1 MEEERRELIHCSS
14 VKEIKEALAAKRDNK
29 RHFNAIRFY
38 CGEIWRLE
46 ALDASKG
53 VWRHRGGSDWCAQLV
68 HFKFT
73 LVRRTGLDRA
83 LDVGDAPG
91 DGSSSAAAAA
101 AAHIDILKAALVPQL
116 DIRFIHI
123 AARVACRLGIPSDRM
138 QRVAE
143 GIAPPQQGQD
153 IRQIEVQR
161 FAKLLT
167 MTEEFKV
174 LKELRFEWRGK
185 DILTPP
191 QELEL
196 AFAQLDCLTELR
208 LHRVGNPETLLSQL
222 LRKAGNNLKHL
233 VLEMN
238 RMTVEGFGK
247 LSRDLASQEC
257 KVEILVIFD
266 KDIGKEGW
274 EQAFQNGIFNKL
286 VALVAWFPEG
296 AGEALFKALT
306 SPSCS
311 LQRLDLS
318 WESDAGVLPWVC
330 KALQEGTRLSV
341 LGCRSEDLSNATG
354 LGEAL
359 SSAKCGLEELIVT
372 LYPGDGGGWLGRA
385 LQNPNGKLIKLHLY
399 VLDRLNEGGGM
410 VCDSSL
416 WSALSSPH
424 CKLRHLVIS
433 GRSRTELPL
442 EIAKGI
448 EKSQLEHLGIR
459 ECKITNGEL
468 FWKAITSCKSLKAL
482 SCNSELPWRCL
493 LGSSIEDLEIRQ
505 EEIEKLEELC
515 QLLGDPKCKVR
526 RFRALLLRSDAQKRQ
541 ILAALEENYQSLV
554 EELDIG
560 NDSEASEAFKQR
572 CSGLLERNAIFQ
584 QSAFKDFDNPST
596 AKLFLCGASRVGKT
610 TIKKNLCRRVSW
622 FPSCLQR
629 HASTAGIELQPLVY
643 ATTKQKLLICDLA
656 GQEEFHAFHQYFLR
670 GSEKDLFL
678 IVCKV
683 EDDNCDVFKQNL
695 VYWLRFIASHQS
707 ASPKRKPRVLIALN
721 FFTRK
726 CSYDPK
732 KVVSAII
739 SDKDKGYGQV
749 LEFGT
754 DPCFKVVATQ
764 VKDLRG
770 IKTMLGSCLHE
781 LLSSQQQI
789 PWECL
794 EAKRKLVQG
803 ASQKKVI
810 PLDKVDEILLP
821 NSSFKSEEAWK
832 NVIKFVL
839 QFLHDCGDA
848 IYFGLGHEEGDIVS
862 QFVILDVQWF
872 MRDVVQLFIPTG
884 KISKFKSQMETHQ
897 VEHRLQEQCGNQDKI
912 VEYILGVLHEMGLIL
927 PWDETWDGNWHNLPK
942 KLKMPTLLQEE
953 YSPPEYLSLPSVPI
967 DTQKNHNY
975 WGRRFECKDK
985 DLKLFPASIFTKIQ
999 VKLHKL
1005 SKKGFRPGNGWVAL
1019 KENLIETIVRVGGDT
1034 GNWKDRQWVDVI
1046 IYYPKEVEN
1055 APRPDLE
1062 KEAEGWMEK
1071 IRNCIIGVCMEDCPS
1086 LEIEENVMR
1095 RGYVWRRILNKGDKL
1110 ELWASVICPLK
1121 EVKCEAKERGLEYSH
1136 TWNYSHEVEDWD
1148 VNNDLKVSDE
1158 NALAK
1163 LLMPNEQKHELVN
1176 KFVEL
1181 HELLKDYDEVGEVTI
1196 PKASSDVVKF
1206 PNIEDPKL
1214 DAILI
1219 YIKKM
1224 FDKMEN
1230 RFDKLDTKLNDI
1242 EVSVN
1247 ELKNGIKFIM
1257 DKVNAIHTTCFQVL
1271 LKLETD
1277 CPKYPYILDEN
1288 NRWKNYSKILGT
1300 HGRLH
1305 YLCEWP
1311 EGTSKGHQVK
1321 SSEGVELNIPPNWL
1335 EKFAPVLKYTLI
1347 LLFIGA
1353 KVGGHFAGIGE
1364 IVNAIVDE
1372 IKGSLISFLDSC
1384 LLKSKLTTNPKAE
1397 DVQEIFKLV
1406 TTKFGK
1412 EEKEETIMEKY
1423 FVLHPIIL
1431 EGKQIWVCK
1440 DH

>member
-1 MEEERRELIHCSS
+1 MEEERRVWIGCDS
-14 VKEIKEALAAKRDNK
+14 VKEIKEALAAERDNK
-29 RHFNAIRFY
+29 RHFDAIMFT
-38 CGEIWRLE
+38 CGEILERLHS
-46 ALDASKG
+46 SKG
-53 VWRHRGGSDWCAQLV
+53 EFVDEVSATVERFGGTEEDLIGVLNCCISRPRW
-68 HFKFT
+68 
-73 LVRRTGLDRA
+73 LDRA
-83 LDVGDAPG
+83 LDVGD
-91 DGSSSAAAAA
+91 GSSSAAA

-116 DIRFIHI
+116 DIRFIHF

-153 IRQIEVQR
+153 ILQIEMQR

-174 LKELRFEWRGK
+174 LKGLDFYWRSE

-196 AFAQLDCLTELR
+196 AFAQLDCLTELV
-208 LHRVGNPETLLSQL
+208 LDKVGNPETLLSQL
-222 LRKAGNNLKHL
+222 LRKAGNNLKR
-233 VLEMN
+233 LELLGN

-257 KVEILVIFD
+257 KVEELVIFD
-266 KDIGKEGW
+266 DEGIAKEGW
-274 EQAFQNGIFNKL
+274 EQAFQNGICNKL
-286 VALVAWFPEG
+286 VKLTASFPEG

-311 LQRLDLS
+311 LQRLYLS
-318 WESDAGVLPWVC
+318 WETDPGVLPWVC
-330 KALQEGTRLSV
+330 KALQEGTSLSV

-359 SSAKCGLEELIVT
+359 SSAKCGLEELCVP
-372 LYPGDGGGWLGRA
+372 LYPGDGGGWLGKA
-385 LQNPNGKLIKLHLY
+385 LQNPNCKLIKLN
-399 VLDRLNEGGGM
+399 LDCPNEGGGM
-410 VCDSSL
+410 VWDSSL

-424 CKLRHLVIS
+424 CKLRHLEIWGS
-433 GRSRTELPL
+433 AGGEDELTL
-442 EIAKGI
+442 EFAEGI
-448 EKSQLEHLGIR
+448 EKSQLEHLGIS
-459 ECKITNGEL
+459 ECKITNGEP

-482 SCNSELPWRCL
+482 TLSCHWELPWRCL
-493 LGSSIEDLEIRQ
+493 LGSSIEDLHIQ
-505 EEIEKLEELC
+505 FKSEIENLEDLC
-515 QLLGDPKCKVR
+515 RLLGDAKCKVR
-526 RFRALLLRSDAQKRQ
+526 RFRAPFLTSDAQKRQ

-554 EELDIG
+554 EELDLG

-670 GSEKDLFL
+670 GSENDLFL

-695 VYWLRFIASHQS
+695 VYWLRFIASRQS
-707 ASPKRKPRVLIALN
+707 ASPKRKPRVLIASN
-721 FFTRK
+721 FFTPEPDF
-726 CSYDPK
+726 DPK
-732 KVVSAII
+732 EVVSAII
-739 SDKDKGYGQV
+739 SDKGYEQV

-754 DPCFKVVATQ
+754 DLCFEVVATQ

-770 IKTMLGSCLHE
+770 IKTMLGSCLEE
-781 LLSSQQQI
+781 LLSAQQKI
-789 PWECL
+789 PRECL
-794 EAKRKLVQG
+794 KAKRKLVQDPTH
-803 ASQKKVI
+803 KKVI
-810 PLDKVDEILLP
+810 PLEKVGKILLP
-821 NSSFKSEEAWK
+821 HRSSK
-832 NVIKFVL
+832 NVLKFVL
-839 QFLHDCGDA
+839 QFLHDSGDA
-848 IYFGLGHEEGDIVS
+848 IYFGLGHEEDDIVS

-872 MRDVVQLFIPTG
+872 MRDVVQLFIHTET
-884 KISKFKSQMETHQ
+884 SKFKSQMETHRVKHQ
-897 VEHRLQEQCGNQDKI
+897 LKQQCGNQDKI
-912 VEYILGVLHEMGLIL
+912 VEYILGVLHEMGVIL
-927 PWDETWDGNWHNLPK
+927 PWDDKWDGNWHNLPK
-942 KLKMPTLLQEE
+942 ELIMPTLLQEE
-953 YSPPEYLSLPSVPI
+953 YSPPECLLSPSVPI

-1005 SKKGFRPGNGWVAL
+1005 SKQGIKLGNGWVAL
-1019 KENLIETIVRVGGDT
+1019 KENLINTIVRVGGDT
-1034 GNWKDRQWVDVI
+1034 DNWKDRQWVDVI

-1055 APRPDLE
+1055 TPRPDLE
-1062 KEAEGWMEK
+1062 KEAQGWMEK

-1095 RGYVWRRILNKGDKL
+1095 RGYVWRRILNNVGKPKSWD
-1110 ELWASVICPLK
+1110 AVIYPLK
-1121 EVKCEAKERGLEYSH
+1121 KVKCEARESGLDYSH
-1136 TWNYSHEVEDWD
+1136 TWNDSHEAESWD
-1148 VNNDLKVSDE
+1148 VINNLKVSDE

-1163 LLMPNEQKHELVN
+1163 LLMPNEQKYEVVN

-1181 HELLKDYDEVGEVTI
+1181 HKLLKDYEEVGEVTI
-1196 PKASSDVVKF
+1196 PKASSNVVEF

-1214 DAILI
+1214 DAIFR
-1219 YIKKM
+1219 YFDKK

-1230 RFDKLDTKLNDI
+1230 RFDKLDTKLDNI
-1242 EVSVN
+1242 EVSLN
-1247 ELKNGIKFIM
+1247 ELKNGLKSIM

-1300 HGRLH
+1300 HVKLH

-1311 EGTSKGHQVK
+1311 QGTFKGHQVK
-1321 SSEGVELNIPPNWL
+1321 SSVGVELDLPPNWL
-1335 EKFAPVLKYTLI
+1335 KKFAPVLKHTLI

-1353 KVGGHFAGIGE
+1353 KVGGHFAGVGE
-1364 IVNAIVDE
+1364 IMNAMVDE

-1384 LLKSKLTTNPKAE
+1384 LLKNKLTTNPKAE

-1406 TTKFGK
+1406 TITIGK
-1412 EEKEETIMEKY
+1412 EEKQETIMEKH
-1423 FVLHPIIL
+1423 FALHPTIL
-1431 EGKQIWVCK
+1431 EGRKIWVCK
-1440 DH
+1440 ADHQSKFL

>member
-1 MEEERRELIHCSS
+1 MEEERRVWIGCDS
-14 VKEIKEALAAKRDNK
+14 VKEIKEALAAERDNK
-29 RHFNAIRFY
+29 RHFDAIQFF
-38 CGEIWRLE
+38 CGEILERLHS
-46 ALDASKG
+46 SKG
-53 VWRHRGGSDWCAQLV
+53 EFVDEVSATVERFGGTEEDLIGVLNWCISNPPC
-68 HFKFT
+68 
-73 LVRRTGLDRA
+73 LDRA

-91 DGSSSAAAAA
+91 DGSSSAAA

-116 DIRFIHI
+116 DIRFIHF

-153 IRQIEVQR
+153 IGQIEVQR
-161 FAKLLT
+161 FAKLL

-174 LKELRFEWRGK
+174 WKGLGWQGGK

-208 LHRVGNPETLLSQL
+208 LDKVGNPETLLSQL
-222 LRKAGNNLKHL
+222 LRKPGNNLKRL
-233 VLEMN
+233 VLTRN

-257 KVEILVIFD
+257 KVEELVILD
-266 KDIGKEGW
+266 NVIGKEGW

-286 VALVAWFPEG
+286 VELVAPFPEE

-311 LQRLDLS
+311 LQRLSLWD
-318 WESDAGVLPWVC
+318 SDAGVLPWVC
-330 KALQEGTRLSV
+330 KALQEGTSLSV
-341 LGCRSEDLSNATG
+341 LNCQGQSEDLSNATG

-359 SSAKCGLEELIVT
+359 SSAKCGLEELSVT
-372 LYPGDGGGWLGRA
+372 LYPGDGGGWLGKA
-385 LQNPNGKLIKLHLY
+385 LQNPNCKLIKLKLSF
-399 VLDRLNEGGGM
+399 RNEGGGV

-424 CKLRHLVIS
+424 CKLRHLEIW
-433 GRSRTELPL
+433 GGEDELTL
-442 EIAKGI
+442 EFAEGI
-448 EKSQLEHLGIR
+448 EKSQLEHLVIFN
-459 ECKITNGEL
+459 CKITNGEL
-468 FWKAITSCKSLKAL
+468 FWKAITSCKHLKAL
-482 SCNSELPWRCL
+482 SCHSELPWRCL

-505 EEIEKLEELC
+505 GEIEKLEDLC
-515 QLLGDPKCKVR
+515 QLLGDPKCK
-526 RFRALLLRSDAQKRQ
+526 
-541 ILAALEENYQSLV
+541 
-554 EELDIG
+554 
-560 NDSEASEAFKQR
+560 R

-721 FFTRK
+721 FFTPEPDF
-726 CSYDPK
+726 DPK
-732 KVVSAII
+732 EVVSAII
-739 SDKDKGYGQV
+739 SDKGYWQV
-749 LEFGT
+749 LEFGN
-754 DPCFKVVATQ
+754 DFCFEVVATQ

-770 IKTMLGSCLHE
+770 IKTMLGSCLEE
-781 LLSSQQQI
+781 LLSAQQQI
-789 PWECL
+789 PRECL
-794 EAKRKLVQG
+794 KAKRKLVQDP
-803 ASQKKVI
+803 SHKKVI
-810 PLDKVDEILLP
+810 PLEKVGKILLP
-821 NSSFKSEEAWK
+821 HRSSK
-832 NVIKFVL
+832 NVLKFVL
-839 QFLHDCGDA
+839 QFLHDSGDA
-848 IYFGLGHEEGDIVS
+848 IYFGLGHEEDDIVS

-872 MRDVVQLFIPTG
+872 MRDVVQLFIHTET
-884 KISKFKSQMETHQ
+884 SKLKSKMETHRVKHQ
-897 VEHRLQEQCGNQDKI
+897 LKQQCGKQDKI
-912 VEYILGVLHEMGLIL
+912 VEYILGVLHEMGVIL

-942 KLKMPTLLQEE
+942 ELIMPTLLQED
-953 YSPPEYLSLPSVPI
+953 YSPSGYLLSI
-967 DTQKNHNY
+967 NTQKNHNY

-985 DLKLFPASIFTKIQ
+985 ELKLFPASIFTKIQ
-999 VKLHKL
+999 VKLYKL
-1005 SKKGFRPGNGWVAL
+1005 SKKGFRLGNGWVAL
-1019 KENLIETIVRVGGDT
+1019 KKNLIEIIVRVGGDT
-1034 GNWKDRQWVDVI
+1034 DNWKDRQWVDVI

-1055 APRPDLE
+1055 TPRLDLE

-1095 RGYVWRRILNKGDKL
+1095 RGYVWRRILNKVDKL
-1110 ELWASVICPLK
+1110 ELWASVVCPLK
-1121 EVKCEAKERGLEYSH
+1121 QVKYEARERGLEYSH
-1136 TWNYSHEVEDWD
+1136 TWNYSHEAESWD

-1163 LLMPNEQKHELVN
+1163 LLMPKEQKHELVN

-1181 HELLKDYDEVGEVTI
+1181 HELLKDYKEVGEVTI
-1196 PKASSDVVKF
+1196 PKASSDIVEF

-1214 DAILI
+1214 DAILR

-1247 ELKNGIKFIM
+1247 KLKNGLKFIM
-1257 DKVNAIHTTCFQVL
+1257 DKVNAIHITCFQVL

-1277 CPKYPYILDEN
+1277 YPKYPYILDEN
-1288 NRWKNYSKILGT
+1288 NMWKNYSKILGT

-1321 SSEGVELNIPPNWL
+1321 SSIGVELDLPPNWL
-1335 EKFAPVLKYTLI
+1335 KKFAPVLKYTLI

-1353 KVGGHFAGIGE
+1353 KVGRHFAGVGE

-1384 LLKSKLTTNPKAE
+1384 LLKSKLPTNPKAE
-1397 DVQEIFKLV
+1397 DVQKIFKLV

-1412 EEKEETIMEKY
+1412 EEKQETIMEKY
-1423 FVLHPIIL
+1423 FALHPIIL

>member
-1 MEEERRELIHCSS
+1 MEEERREICCAS

-29 RHFNAIRFY
+29 RHFNAIHFF
-38 CGEIWRLE
+38 CGQISRLE
-46 ALDASKG
+46 ALDSSKG
-53 VWRHRGGSDWCAQLV
+53 EFVDQVSATVESFGGTEEDLIGVLNWCISNPPC
-68 HFKFT
+68 
-73 LVRRTGLDRA
+73 LDRA

-91 DGSSSAAAAA
+91 DGSSSAAAAAA

-116 DIRFIHI
+116 DIRFIHF

-153 IRQIEVQR
+153 IGQIEVQR
-161 FAKLLT
+161 FAKLM

-174 LKELRFEWRGK
+174 FKGLGFYWEGK

-196 AFAQLDCLTELR
+196 AFAQLDCLTYLFLR
-208 LHRVGNPETLLSQL
+208 NVRNPETLV
-222 LRKAGNNLKHL
+222 LRKAGNNLKR
-233 VLEMN
+233 LELLAN

-257 KVEILVIFD
+257 KVEELAIVLDEGIA
-266 KDIGKEGW
+266 KEGW
-274 EQAFQNGIFNKL
+274 EQAFQNGICNKL
-286 VALVAWFPEG
+286 VELRASFPEG

-306 SPSCS
+306 CPNCS
-311 LQRLDLS
+311 LRRLHLDE
-318 WESDAGVLPWVC
+318 ESDAAVLPWVC
-330 KALQEGTRLSV
+330 KALQEGTSLSV
-341 LGCRSEDLSNATG
+341 LDCRRQSEDLSNATG

-359 SSAKCGLEELIVT
+359 SSAKCGLEELSVT
-372 LYPGDGGGWLGRA
+372 LYPGDGGGWLGKA
-385 LQNPNGKLIKLHLY
+385 LQNPNCKLIKLNLE
-399 VLDRLNEGGGM
+399 LDCPNEGGGM

-424 CKLRHLVIS
+424 CKLRHLEISGIS
-433 GRSRTELPL
+433 GRELPL

-448 EKSQLEHLGIR
+448 EKSQLEHLGIWR
-459 ECKITNGEL
+459 CKITNGEL

-482 SCNSELPWRCL
+482 SCHSELPWRCL

-526 RFRALLLRSDAQKRQ
+526 RFRAPFLRSDAQKRQ

-560 NDSEASEAFKQR
+560 SDSEASEAFKQR

-584 QSAFKDFDNPST
+584 QSAFKDFGNPST

-683 EDDNCDVFKQNL
+683 EDDNCEVFKQNL

-721 FFTRK
+721 FFTPEPDF
-726 CSYDPK
+726 DPK
-732 KVVSAII
+732 EVVSAII
-739 SDKDKGYGQV
+739 SDKGYGQV

-754 DPCFKVVATQ
+754 DLCFEVVATQ

-770 IKTMLGSCLHE
+770 IKTMLGSCLEE
-781 LLSSQQQI
+781 LLSAQQQI
-789 PWECL
+789 PQECL
-794 EAKRKLVQG
+794 KAKRKLVQDP
-803 ASQKKVI
+803 SHKKVI
-810 PLDKVDEILLP
+810 PLDKVGKILLP
-821 NSSFKSEEAWK
+821 HSSSK
-832 NVIKFVL
+832 NVLKFVL
-839 QFLHDCGDA
+839 QFLHDSGDA
-848 IYFGLGHEEGDIVS
+848 IYFGLGHEEDDIVS

-872 MRDVVQLFIPTG
+872 IKDVVQLFIHTET
-884 KISKFKSQMETHQ
+884 SKLKSQMETHRVKHQ
-897 VEHRLQEQCGNQDKI
+897 LKQQCGNQDKI
-912 VEYILGVLHEMGLIL
+912 VEYILGVLHEMGVIL
-927 PWDETWDGNWHNLPK
+927 PWDDTWDGNWHNLPK
-942 KLKMPTLLQEE
+942 ELIMPTLLQEE
-953 YSPPEYLSLPSVPI
+953 YSPPEYLLLPSVPI

-1005 SKKGFRPGNGWVAL
+1005 SKQGIRLGNGWVAL

-1034 GNWKDRQWVDVI
+1034 DNWKDRQWVDVI

-1071 IRNCIIGVCMEDCPS
+1071 IRNCIIGVCMEDCPF
-1086 LEIEENVMR
+1086 LEIEENVIR
-1095 RGYVWRRILNKGDKL
+1095 RGYVWKRILNKVGKPKSWD
-1110 ELWASVICPLK
+1110 AVICPLK
-1121 EVKCEAKERGLEYSH
+1121 QVKYEARERGLDYSH
-1136 TWNYSHEVEDWD
+1136 TWNYSHEVESWD
-1148 VNNDLKVSDE
+1148 VISDLKVSDE

-1163 LLMPNEQKHELVN
+1163 LLMPNEQKHEVVN

-1181 HELLKDYDEVGEVTI
+1181 HELLKDYKEVGEVTI
-1196 PKASSDVVKF
+1196 PKASSDVIEF
-1206 PNIEDPKL
+1206 PNVEDLKL
-1214 DAILI
+1214 DAIFR
-1219 YIKKM
+1219 YIK
-1224 FDKMEN
+1224 N
-1230 RFDKLDTKLNDI
+1230 RFDKVDMKLDDI
-1242 EVSVN
+1242 EVSINKLKN
-1247 ELKNGIKFIM
+1247 ELKCTM
-1257 DKVNAIHTTCFQVL
+1257 EKVNTIHTTCLQVL

-1300 HGRLH
+1300 HVKLH

-1311 EGTSKGHQVK
+1311 RGTYTQGTKGHQVK
-1321 SSEGVELNIPPNWL
+1321 SSIGVELDLPPNWL
-1335 EKFAPVLKYTLI
+1335 KKFAPILKHTLI

-1353 KVGGHFAGIGE
+1353 KVGGYFVGVGE
-1364 IVNAIVDE
+1364 IMNAMVDE
-1372 IKGSLISFLDSC
+1372 IKGSLISFLDAC

-1406 TTKFGK
+1406 ITKFEKK
-1412 EEKEETIMEKY
+1412 EKQETIMEKY
-1423 FVLHPIIL
+1423 FALHPIIL
-1431 EGKQIWVCK
+1431 EGRKIWVCK

>member
-1 MEEERRELIHCSS
+1 
-14 VKEIKEALAAKRDNK
+14 
-29 RHFNAIRFY
+29 
-38 CGEIWRLE
+38 
-46 ALDASKG
+46 
-53 VWRHRGGSDWCAQLV
+53 
-68 HFKFT
+68 
-73 LVRRTGLDRA
+73 
-83 LDVGDAPG
+83 
-91 DGSSSAAAAA
+91 
-101 AAHIDILKAALVPQL
+101 
-116 DIRFIHI
+116 
-123 AARVACRLGIPSDRM
+123 M

-153 IRQIEVQR
+153 IWQIEVQR
-161 FAKLLT
+161 FAKLL
-167 MTEEFKV
+167 MIEEFKV
-174 LKELRFEWRGK
+174 LKGLAFYWEGK

-191 QELEL
+191 QELEM
-196 AFAQLDCLTELR
+196 AFAQLDCLTELWLR
-208 LHRVGNPETLLSQL
+208 NVGNPETLLSQL
-222 LRKAGNNLKHL
+222 LRKAGNNLKR
-233 VLEMN
+233 LELLAN

-257 KVEILVIFD
+257 KVEELSIID
-266 KDIGKEGW
+266 TDIGKEGW
-274 EQAFQNGIFNKL
+274 EQAFQNGICNKL
-286 VALVAWFPEG
+286 VELRASFPEG

-306 SPSCS
+306 SPNCS
-311 LQRLDLS
+311 LQRLYLFVGANLPLIRLS
-318 WESDAGVLPWVC
+318 RFKALTNSLDSLRLNLLISDPGVLPWVC
-330 KALQEGTRLSV
+330 KALQEGTSLSV
-341 LGCRSEDLSNATG
+341 LGCQYMDLSNATG

-359 SSAKCGLEELIVT
+359 SSAKCGLEELSVT
-372 LYPGDGGGWLGRA
+372 LYPGDGGGWLG
-385 LQNPNGKLIKLHLY
+385 NCKLIKLHLY
-399 VLDRLNEGGGM
+399 SHRRHRQLPLTLRKGGG
-410 VCDSSL
+410 VVWDSSL

-424 CKLRHLVIS
+424 CKLRHLGICGS
-433 GRSRTELPL
+433 TGQDDELTL
-442 EIAKGI
+442 EFAEGI
-448 EKSQLEHLGIR
+448 EKSQLEHLRIS

-482 SCNSELPWRCL
+482 SCESELPWRCL
-493 LGSSIEDLEIRQ
+493 LGSSIEDLKISERKF
-505 EEIEKLEELC
+505 ENLEELC

-526 RFRALLLRSDAQKRQ
+526 RFRARFLDSDAQKRQ

-554 EELDIG
+554 EVLELGD
-560 NDSEASEAFKQR
+560 DSEASEAFKQR

-629 HASTAGIELQPLVY
+629 HASTAGIELQPLVF

-721 FFTRK
+721 FFTPEPDF
-726 CSYDPK
+726 DPK
-732 KVVSAII
+732 EVVSAII
-739 SDKDKGYGQV
+739 SDKGYGQV

-754 DPCFKVVATQ
+754 DLCFEVVATQ
-764 VKDLRG
+764 VKALRE
-770 IKTMLGSCLHE
+770 IKTMLGSCLDE
-781 LLSSQQQI
+781 LLSNQQQI
-789 PWECL
+789 PQECL

-803 ASQKKVI
+803 ASHKKVI
-810 PLDKVDEILLP
+810 PLDKVGEILLP
-821 NSSFKSEEAWK
+821 HRSSE
-832 NVIKFVL
+832 NVLKFVL
-839 QFLHDCGDA
+839 QFLHDSGDA
-848 IYFGLGHEEGDIVS
+848 IYFGLGHEEDDIVS

-872 MRDVVQLFIPTG
+872 MRDVVQLFIHTET
-884 KISKFKSQMETHQ
+884 SKLKSKMETHKVKHQ
-897 VEHRLQEQCGNQDKI
+897 LKQQCGKQDKI
-912 VEYILGVLHEMGLIL
+912 VEYILGVLHEMGVIL

-942 KLKMPTLLQEE
+942 ELIMPTLLQED
-953 YSPPEYLSLPSVPI
+953 YSPPGYLLSI
-967 DTQKNHNY
+967 NTQKNHNY

-1005 SKKGFRPGNGWVAL
+1005 SKKGFRLGNGWVAL
-1019 KENLIETIVRVGGDT
+1019 KKNLIEIIVRVGGDT
-1034 GNWKDRQWVDVI
+1034 DNWKDRQWVDVI

-1055 APRPDLE
+1055 TPRPDLE

-1095 RGYVWRRILNKGDKL
+1095 RGYVWRRILNKVDKL
-1110 ELWASVICPLK
+1110 ELWASVVCPLK
-1121 EVKCEAKERGLEYSH
+1121 QVKYEARERGLEYSH
-1136 TWNYSHEVEDWD
+1136 TWNYSHEAESWD

-1163 LLMPNEQKHELVN
+1163 LLMLKEQKHELVN

-1181 HELLKDYDEVGEVTI
+1181 HELLKDYEEVGEVTI
-1196 PKASSDVVKF
+1196 PKASLDVVEF

-1214 DAILI
+1214 DAILK

-1247 ELKNGIKFIM
+1247 ELKNGLKSIM

-1277 CPKYPYILDEN
+1277 YPKYPYILDEN
-1288 NRWKNYSKILGT
+1288 NMWKNYSKILGT

-1321 SSEGVELNIPPNWL
+1321 SSIGVELDLPPNWL
-1335 EKFAPVLKYTLI
+1335 KKFAPVLKNTLI

-1353 KVGGHFAGIGE
+1353 KVGGHFAGVGE

-1372 IKGSLISFLDSC
+1372 IKGRLISFLDSC
-1384 LLKSKLTTNPKAE
+1384 LLKSKITTNPKAE

-1412 EEKEETIMEKY
+1412 QEKQETIMEKH
-1423 FVLHPIIL
+1423 FALHPIIL

>member
-1 MEEERRELIHCSS
+1 MEEERREWIICDS

-29 RHFNAIRFY
+29 RHFNAIRFD
-38 CGEIWRLE
+38 CGERLD
-46 ALDASKG
+46 ALDSSKG
-53 VWRHRGGSDWCAQLV
+53 EFVDEVSATVEGFGGTEEDLIGVLNWCISNPP
-68 HFKFT
+68 
-73 LVRRTGLDRA
+73 RLDRA
-83 LDVGDAPG
+83 LDVG

-101 AAHIDILKAALVPQL
+101 AHIDVLKAALVPQL
-116 DIRFIHI
+116 DIRFIHF

-153 IRQIEVQR
+153 IGQIEVQR
-161 FAKLLT
+161 FAKLLM

-174 LKELRFEWRGK
+174 LKLLIFNWEGK
-185 DILTPP
+185 DVLTPP

-196 AFAQLDCLTELR
+196 AFAQLDCLTDLQ
-208 LHRVGNPETLLSQL
+208 LWHVGNPETLLSQL

-233 VLEMN
+233 WLERN

-257 KVEILVIFD
+257 KVEELAIVLD
-266 KDIGKEGW
+266 EDIDKEGW
-274 EQAFQNGIFNKL
+274 EQAFQNGICNKL
-286 VALVAWFPEG
+286 IELKALFPEG

-306 SPSCS
+306 SPNCS
-311 LQRLDLS
+311 LQRLYLL
-318 WESDAGVLPWVC
+318 WETDPAVLPWVC
-330 KALQEGTRLSV
+330 KALQEGTSLSV
-341 LGCRSEDLSNATG
+341 LDCRSEDLSNATG

-385 LQNPNGKLIKLHLY
+385 LQNPNCKLIKLKLSF
-399 VLDRLNEGGGM
+399 RNEGGGV

-424 CKLRHLVIS
+424 FKLRHLEIWS
-433 GRSRTELPL
+433 SREDELTL
-442 EIAKGI
+442 EFAEGI
-448 EKSQLEHLGIR
+448 EKSQLEHLDIWS
-459 ECKITNGEL
+459 CKITNGEL
-468 FWKAITSCKSLKAL
+468 FWKAITSCKYLKAL
-482 SCNSELPWRCL
+482 SCESELPWRCL
-493 LGSSIEDLEIRQ
+493 LGSSIEDLRISQRNFEN
-505 EEIEKLEELC
+505 LEDLC
-515 QLLGDPKCKVR
+515 QLLGDPKCKLLK
-526 RFRALLLRSDAQKRQ
+526 FRAPSLRSDAQKRQ

-622 FPSCLQR
+622 FPSCLQT

-683 EDDNCDVFKQNL
+683 EDGNCEVFKQNL

-721 FFTRK
+721 FFTPEPDF
-726 CSYDPK
+726 DPK
-732 KVVSAII
+732 EVVSAII
-739 SDKDKGYGQV
+739 SDKGYGQV
-749 LEFGT
+749 LEFGN
-754 DPCFKVVATQ
+754 DFCFKVVATQ

-770 IKTMLGSCLHE
+770 IKTMLGSCLEE
-781 LLSSQQQI
+781 LLSAQQQI
-789 PWECL
+789 PQECL
-794 EAKRKLVQG
+794 KAKRKLVQDP
-803 ASQKKVI
+803 SHKKVI
-810 PLDKVDEILLP
+810 PLDKVGKILLP
-821 NSSFKSEEAWK
+821 HRSSE
-832 NVIKFVL
+832 NVLKFVL
-839 QFLHDCGDA
+839 QFLHDSGDA
-848 IYFGLGHEEGDIVS
+848 IYFGLGHEEDDIVS

-872 MRDVVQLFIPTG
+872 IKDVVQLFIPTE
-884 KISKFKSQMETHQ
+884 KTSKLKSRMDTHQ
-897 VEHRLQEQCGNQDKI
+897 VKHQLKQQCGNQDKI
-912 VEYILGVLHEMGLIL
+912 VEYILGVLHEMGVIL
-927 PWDETWDGNWHNLPK
+927 PWDDTWDGNWHNLPK
-942 KLKMPTLLQEE
+942 ELIMPTLLQED
-953 YSPPEYLSLPSVPI
+953 YSPPGYLLSI
-967 DTQKNHNY
+967 NTQKNHNY

-999 VKLHKL
+999 VKLHRL
-1005 SKKGFRPGNGWVAL
+1005 SKKGFRLGNGWVAL
-1019 KENLIETIVRVGGDT
+1019 KKNLIEIIVRVGGDT
-1034 GNWKDRQWVDVI
+1034 DNWKDRQWIDII

-1055 APRPDLE
+1055 TPRPDLE

-1095 RGYVWRRILNKGDKL
+1095 RGYVWRKILNKVGKL

-1121 EVKCEAKERGLEYSH
+1121 QVKCKAKERGLEYSH
-1136 TWNYSHEVEDWD
+1136 TWNYSHEAESWD

-1163 LLMPNEQKHELVN
+1163 LLMPNEQKHEMVN

-1181 HELLKDYDEVGEVTI
+1181 HELLKDYEEVGEVTI
-1196 PKASSDVVKF
+1196 PKASLDVVEF
-1206 PNIEDPKL
+1206 PNVEDPKL
-1214 DAILI
+1214 DAILR
-1219 YIKKM
+1219 YFDKRL
-1224 FDKMEN
+1224 DKMEN
-1230 RFDKLDTKLNDI
+1230 CFDKLDTKLDNI
-1242 EVSVN
+1242 EVSFN
-1247 ELKNGIKFIM
+1247 ELKNGLKSIM
-1257 DKVNAIHTTCFQVL
+1257 DKVNAIHTRCLQVL

-1300 HGRLH
+1300 PVKLH
-1305 YLCEWP
+1305 YLCEWH
-1311 EGTSKGHQVK
+1311 EGSYTQGDKGHQVK
-1321 SSEGVELNIPPNWL
+1321 NSVGVELNIPPNWL
-1335 EKFAPVLKYTLI
+1335 KKFAPVLKHTLI

-1353 KVGGHFAGIGE
+1353 KVGGHFAGAGE
-1364 IVNAIVDE
+1364 IVNAMVDE
-1372 IKGSLISFLDSC
+1372 TKGRLISFLDSC

-1397 DVQEIFKLV
+1397 DLYEIFKLV
-1406 TTKFGK
+1406 TTKVGK
-1412 EEKEETIMEKY
+1412 EEKQETIMETY
-1423 FVLHPIIL
+1423 FALHPTIL
-1431 EGKQIWVCK
+1431 HKRKIWVCK
-1440 DH
+1440 ADHQSI

>member
-1 MEEERRELIHCSS
+1 MEEERRVWIRCDS
-14 VKEIKEALAAKRDNK
+14 VKEIKEALAAKRGNK
-29 RHFNAIRFY
+29 RHFNAIQFN
-38 CGEIWRLE
+38 CGELVWRLE

-53 VWRHRGGSDWCAQLV
+53 EFVDEVSATVEGFGGTEEDLIGVLNWCISNPP
-68 HFKFT
+68 
-73 LVRRTGLDRA
+73 RLDRA

-116 DIRFIHI
+116 DIRFIHF

-153 IRQIEVQR
+153 IWQIEVQR

-167 MTEEFKV
+167 MTQEFKV
-174 LKELRFEWRGK
+174 LKGLRFDWRGK

-196 AFAQLDCLTELR
+196 AFAQLDCLTELW
-208 LHRVGNPETLLSQL
+208 LYRVGNPETLLSQL
-222 LRKAGNNLKHL
+222 LRKPGNNLKRL
-233 VLEMN
+233 QLLGN

-257 KVEILVIFD
+257 RVEELVIED
-266 KDIGKEGW
+266 NHIGKEGW
-274 EQAFQNGIFNKL
+274 EQAFQSGICIKLVKL
-286 VALVAWFPEG
+286 VATFRE
-296 AGEALFKALT
+296 EA
-306 SPSCS
+306 
-311 LQRLDLS
+311 
-318 WESDAGVLPWVC
+318 
-330 KALQEGTRLSV
+330 
-341 LGCRSEDLSNATG
+341 
-354 LGEAL
+354 
-359 SSAKCGLEELIVT
+359 
-372 LYPGDGGGWLGRA
+372 
-385 LQNPNGKLIKLHLY
+385 
-399 VLDRLNEGGGM
+399 
-410 VCDSSL
+410 
-416 WSALSSPH
+416 
-424 CKLRHLVIS
+424 
-433 GRSRTELPL
+433 
-442 EIAKGI
+442 
-448 EKSQLEHLGIR
+448 
-459 ECKITNGEL
+459 
-468 FWKAITSCKSLKAL
+468 
-482 SCNSELPWRCL
+482 
-493 LGSSIEDLEIRQ
+493 
-505 EEIEKLEELC
+505 
-515 QLLGDPKCKVR
+515 
-526 RFRALLLRSDAQKRQ
+526 
-541 ILAALEENYQSLV
+541 
-554 EELDIG
+554 
-560 NDSEASEAFKQR
+560 AS
-572 CSGLLERNAIFQ
+572 FQ

-596 AKLFLCGASRVGKT
+596 ANVFLFGASRVGKT

-622 FPSCLQR
+622 FPSCLQK

-683 EDDNCDVFKQNL
+683 EDGNCEVFKQNL

-721 FFTRK
+721 FFTPEPDF
-726 CSYDPK
+726 DPK
-732 KVVSAII
+732 EVVSAII
-739 SDKDKGYGQV
+739 SDKGYRQV
-749 LEFGT
+749 LEFGN
-754 DPCFKVVATQ
+754 DFCFEVVATQ

-770 IKTMLGSCLHE
+770 IKTMLGSCLEE
-781 LLSSQQQI
+781 LLSAQQKI
-789 PWECL
+789 PRECL
-794 EAKRKLVQG
+794 KAKRKLVQDP
-803 ASQKKVI
+803 SHKKVI
-810 PLDKVDEILLP
+810 PLEKVGKILLP
-821 NSSFKSEEAWK
+821 HRSSK
-832 NVIKFVL
+832 NVLKFIL
-839 QFLHDCGDA
+839 QFLHDSGDA
-848 IYFGLGHEEGDIVS
+848 IYFGLGHEEDDIVS
-862 QFVILDVQWF
+862 QFAILDVQWF
-872 MRDVVQLFIPTG
+872 IKDVVQLFIHTET
-884 KISKFKSQMETHQ
+884 SKLQSKMDTHIVKHQ
-897 VEHRLQEQCGNQDKI
+897 LKQQCGNEDKI
-912 VEYILGVLHEMGLIL
+912 VEYILGVLHEMGVIL
-927 PWDETWDGNWHNLPK
+927 PWDDKWDGNWHNLPK
-942 KLKMPTLLQEE
+942 ELIMPTLLQEE
-953 YSPPEYLSLPSVPI
+953 YSPPEDLLSPSVPI

-1005 SKKGFRPGNGWVAL
+1005 SKKGFRLGNGWVAL
-1019 KENLIETIVRVGGDT
+1019 KKNLIEIIVRVGGDT
-1034 GNWKDRQWVDVI
+1034 NNWKDRQWVDVI

-1095 RGYVWRRILNKGDKL
+1095 RGYVWRRILNNVGKPKSWD
-1110 ELWASVICPLK
+1110 AVIYPLK
-1121 EVKCEAKERGLEYSH
+1121 KVKYEARERGLEYSH
-1136 TWNYSHEVEDWD
+1136 TWNYSHEVESWD
-1148 VNNDLKVSDE
+1148 VINDLKVSDE

-1163 LLMPNEQKHELVN
+1163 LLMPNEQKYEVVN

-1181 HELLKDYDEVGEVTI
+1181 HELLKDYEEVGEVTI
-1196 PKASSDVVKF
+1196 PKASSNVVEF

-1214 DAILI
+1214 DAILR

-1247 ELKNGIKFIM
+1247 ELKNGLKSII
-1257 DKVNAIHTTCFQVL
+1257 DKVNAIHTTCFRVL

-1288 NRWKNYSKILGT
+1288 NMWKNYSKILGT

-1321 SSEGVELNIPPNWL
+1321 SSIGVELDLPPNWL
-1335 EKFAPVLKYTLI
+1335 KKFALVLKHTLI

-1353 KVGGHFAGIGE
+1353 KVGGHFAGVGP

-1372 IKGSLISFLDSC
+1372 TKGRLISFLDSC

-1412 EEKEETIMEKY
+1412 KEKQETIMEKY
-1423 FVLHPIIL
+1423 FALHPIIL

>member
-1 MEEERRELIHCSS
+1 MEEERREWIPCHS

-38 CGEIWRLE
+38 CGKIWRLE
-46 ALDASKG
+46 ALDTSKG
-53 VWRHRGGSDWCAQLV
+53 EFVDEVSATVQWFGGTEEDLIGVLNWYISNPHW
-68 HFKFT
+68 
-73 LVRRTGLDRA
+73 LDGA

-91 DGSSSAAAAA
+91 DGSSSAAA

-116 DIRFIHI
+116 DIRFIHF

-161 FAKLLT
+161 FAKLM

-174 LKELRFEWRGK
+174 LKGLQIWWIGE
-185 DILTPP
+185 DILTPT

-196 AFAQLDCLTELR
+196 VFAQLDCLTELCLR
-208 LHRVGNPETLLSQL
+208 NVRNPEALLSQL

-233 VLEMN
+233 ELKGN

-257 KVEILVIFD
+257 KVEELSIVD
-266 KDIGKEGW
+266 TDIGKEGW
-274 EQAFQNGIFNKL
+274 EQAFQHGISNKL
-286 VALVAWFPEG
+286 VVLVALFPEE

-306 SPSCS
+306 SPNCS
-311 LQRLDLS
+311 LQRLYLDRK
-318 WESDAGVLPWVC
+318 SDPGVLPWVC
-330 KALQEGTRLSV
+330 KALQEGTSLSV
-341 LGCRSEDLSNATG
+341 LHCREMRQSEDLSNATG

-359 SSAKCGLEELIVT
+359 CSAKCGLEELRVT
-372 LYPGDGGGWLGRA
+372 LYPGDGGGWLGKA
-385 LQNPNGKLIKLHLY
+385 LQNSNCKLINL
-399 VLDRLNEGGGM
+399 VLFPPNEGGGM
-410 VCDSSL
+410 VGDSSL

-424 CKLRHLVIS
+424 CKLRHLKIWAS
-433 GRSRTELPL
+433 KGEDELTL
-442 EIAKGI
+442 EFAEGI
-448 EKSQLEHLGIR
+448 EKSQLEHLGIWY
-459 ECKITNGEL
+459 CKITNGEL
-468 FWKAITSCKSLKAL
+468 FWKAISSCKYLKAL
-482 SCNSELPWRCL
+482 SCDSELPWRCL
-493 LGSSIEDLEIRQ
+493 LGSSIEDLKIRQ
-505 EEIEKLEELC
+505 GEIEKLEDLC

-526 RFRALLLRSDAQKRQ
+526 RFRAPFLDSDAQKRQ
-541 ILAALEENYQSLV
+541 ILAALEENYQSLIV
-554 EELDIG
+554 ELLEIG
-560 NDSEASEAFKQR
+560 RGSEAFKQR

-683 EDDNCDVFKQNL
+683 EDGNCEVFKQNL

-707 ASPKRKPRVLIALN
+707 ASSKRKPRVLIASN
-721 FFTRK
+721 FFTPEP
-726 CSYDPK
+726 DFAPK
-732 KVVSAII
+732 DVVSAII
-739 SDKDKGYGQV
+739 SDKGYGQV
-749 LEFGT
+749 LEIGIDLYFE
-754 DPCFKVVATQ
+754 VVATQ

-770 IKTMLGSCLHE
+770 IKTMLGSCLKE
-781 LLSSQQQI
+781 LLSAQQI
-789 PWECL
+789 PRECL
-794 EAKRKLVQG
+794 KAKRKLVQDP
-803 ASQKKVI
+803 SHKKVI
-810 PLDKVDEILLP
+810 PLDKVGKILLP
-821 NSSFKSEEAWK
+821 HRSSK
-832 NVIKFVL
+832 NVLKFVL
-839 QFLHDCGDA
+839 QFLHDSGDA
-848 IYFGLGHEEGDIVS
+848 IYFGLGHEEDDIVS

-872 MRDVVQLFIPTG
+872 IKDVVQLFIHPET
-884 KISKFKSQMETHQ
+884 SKLKSQMETHK
-897 VEHRLQEQCGNQDKI
+897 VKLQLKQQCGNQDKI
-912 VEYILGVLHEMGLIL
+912 VEYILGVLHEMGVIL
-927 PWDETWDGNWHNLPK
+927 PWDDTWDGNWHNLPK
-942 KLKMPTLLQEE
+942 ELIMPTLLQED
-953 YSPPEYLSLPSVPI
+953 YSPPGYLLSI

-1034 GNWKDRQWVDVI
+1034 DNWKDRQWVDVI
-1046 IYYPKEVEN
+1046 VYYPKEVEN

-1136 TWNYSHEVEDWD
+1136 TWNYSHEVESWD

-1158 NALAK
+1158 NALVK
-1163 LLMPNEQKHELVN
+1163 LLMPNEQKYEVVN
-1176 KFVEL
+1176 KLVEL
-1181 HELLKDYDEVGEVTI
+1181 RELLKEYEEVGEVTI
-1196 PKASSDVVKF
+1196 PKAPSNVVEF
-1206 PNIEDPKL
+1206 PNIEDPNL
-1214 DAILI
+1214 NAFFRYFD
-1219 YIKKM
+1219 KK

-1230 RFDKLDTKLNDI
+1230 RFDKVDMKLDDI
-1242 EVSVN
+1242 EVSINKLKN
-1247 ELKNGIKFIM
+1247 ELKFTM
-1257 DKVNAIHTTCFQVL
+1257 EKVNTIHTTCLQVL

-1300 HGRLH
+1300 HVKLH

-1311 EGTSKGHQVK
+1311 GGTYTQGTKGHQVK
-1321 SSEGVELNIPPNWL
+1321 SSKGVELDLPPNWL
-1335 EKFAPVLKYTLI
+1335 KKFAPVLKYTLI

-1353 KVGGHFAGIGE
+1353 KVGGHFAGVGE
-1364 IVNAIVDE
+1364 IVNAMVDE
-1372 IKGSLISFLDSC
+1372 TKGSFISFLDAC

-1406 TTKFGK
+1406 TTKFEK
-1412 EEKEETIMEKY
+1412 EEKQETIMEKH
-1423 FVLHPIIL
+1423 FALHPIIL
-1431 EGKQIWVCK
+1431 EGRKIWVCK